1 MTDKAKAPS
10 TDEVVVNQQAQVA
23 VPIDSSPQGMI
34 MLALKEKADPEVLN
48 KLMDLQERWDAK
60 EAKKAYVEAMSAFK
74 QDAPAVIQKDA
85 HVNFSTAK
93 GNTSYSHA
101 TLGNII
107 IQITSMLSKHGLSAS
122 WETHQADAHVKV
134 TCHVTHSQ
142 GHRESTSLNG
152 PLDDSG
158 SKNKIQQVGSTVTYL
173 QRYTLLAALGLAT
186 MDQDGDGS
194 QGSKAAPFKEPKAAS
209 RPRSKTTPKAD
220 VSEQEGPQRMKPD
233 TTPEQEE
240 KKENPAS
247 NPQER
252 GDDEENA
259 IISEAQGKRLY
270 AICKSNGVAIEAIKE
285 YLKSEYDLDSMKTI
299 YRDQYDTICAWAE
312 AGGQEPP
319 A

>member
-209 RPRSKTTPKAD
+209 KPRSKSKPEAPK
-220 VSEQEGPQRMKPD
+220 SEPKED
-233 TTPEQEE
+233 N

-247 NPQER
+247 QPQEH

-270 AICKSNGVAIEAIKE
+270 AICKENGVAIEAIKE